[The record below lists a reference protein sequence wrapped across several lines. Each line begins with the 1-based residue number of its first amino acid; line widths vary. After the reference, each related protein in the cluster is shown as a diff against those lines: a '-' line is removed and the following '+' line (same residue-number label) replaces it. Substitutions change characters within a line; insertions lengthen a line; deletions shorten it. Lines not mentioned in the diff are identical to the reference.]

1 MKQLSPTISRLF
13 CPLNKG
19 FECLSFSLVDYRNN
33 YFMSDNINKILEFY
47 NGFENRNQLIQWMKD
62 RPKGVANIHEVEGD
76 KDIIVVIPTAD
87 INGKYAKECRNN
99 IFKGLH
105 IVFVESGRGD
115 FYFNYAHNCNVG
127 IKKAIEYNPKWI
139 VVSNDDMVKID
150 DSYILRRNLLKLDN
164 KIVKTVFTTQSSR
177 HQYHSYKTGIGKRR
191 KFLGYIGILIHYLI
205 HKALRK
211 FLIMNKL
218 FVKFNVRW
226 YLVPRSELLSRIFF
240 KRVNRYIMTSSLSI
254 LSSVW
259 CLQVNGNVFNEC
271 YINGVED
278 WELSISLTR
287 DKNRY
292 TFINYKIGD
301 LIGGTLST
309 GSTRMFR
316 DVVNLVYFDENVHT
330 KNILLKL

>member
-1 MKQLSPTISRLF
+1 
-13 CPLNKG
+13 
-19 FECLSFSLVDYRNN
+19 
-33 YFMSDNINKILEFY
+33 
-47 NGFENRNQLIQWMKD
+47 
-62 RPKGVANIHEVEGD
+62 
-76 KDIIVVIPTAD
+76 
-87 INGKYAKECRNN
+87 
-99 IFKGLH
+99 
-105 IVFVESGRGD
+105 
-115 FYFNYAHNCNVG
+115 
-127 IKKAIEYNPKWI
+127 
-139 VVSNDDMVKID
+139 
-150 DSYILRRNLLKLDN
+150 
-164 KIVKTVFTTQSSR
+164 
-177 HQYHSYKTGIGKRR
+177 
-191 KFLGYIGILIHYLI
+191 
-205 HKALRK
+205 
-211 FLIMNKL
+211 MNKL

-226 YLVPRSELLSRIFF
+226 YPVPRSELLSRIFF

-259 CLQVNGNVFNEC
+259 CLQVNGSVFNEC